1 MKRTRFKQL
10 TLLALVGLGMI
21 QGSAQAAPNSESGE
35 VLVGF
40 RATAGV
46 GATTNYVID
55 LGQVANLKALT
66 DVTVLPLS
74 GVLADLN
81 TAYGAGWHARTD
93 IFWGAVSETGNTQF
107 SGVGDDPGRTLY
119 ATKPETTNG
128 TVAAPWQ
135 RLSGPT
141 QGSTASSIL
150 SVRSRFNISTAA
162 TNAATDTAVTMST
175 TDSSSWSSY
184 QPGGSNSS
192 GIGFALWSPQID
204 ANPGTYLDLFRMEPG
219 SGDGTLV
226 GRMVLN
232 SNATITFVP
241 AALVGTNVVQLRSAT
256 YSAAENIGS
265 GKLTVTVTRR
275 GDTTIAAS
283 VTISSSEDSATDP
296 EDYTQITNQTVSFA
310 AGESSKDVL
319 IDIVNRPGLQGN
331 RSFNVTLGGA
341 SGSTT
346 LGAQTTAVC
355 TINDFNDPS
364 TVAFQSAVFS
374 ANQGATTVAVTLA
387 RTGGSSAFTVNLATT
402 DDTAVA
408 GVDYTAPATT
418 VNIPSN
424 QNTVTVNITLIPT
437 GTTQHRQFNIG
448 LSNASGGNS
457 VGTQSTGVV
466 RILATD
472 ANNPTVA
479 VTSPAANARV
489 NENGGNTVNII
500 GSASDDKGLIDRVE
514 IRVNGGSVI
523 NAALNT
529 TASGASFSESVPVV
543 GGLNTVSIQA
553 FDARNNAS
561 TALIRTFTYVKLR
574 ALNVVVAPNSTR
586 GTVTG
591 LKAGVV
597 YEVGKAIT
605 LTAKANPGF
614 AFDNWAAT
622 GLSGA
627 ATEVAALNVIFTDA
641 MAGAQN
647 TIPTFTATFVT
658 NPFPSNV
665 VGDFNGLVIEDGTND
680 ASNAT
685 NGSMSL
691 KVTGT
696 GTFTG
701 TLKID
706 GFTLSIAG
714 LFDNAG
720 VAKFGAARTTTL
732 FVPRTNKPAYE
743 LTLNMDLATSGNSNK
758 ITGTLKQKYRS
769 ALVSNSNVVLDR
781 SAFSA
786 TNPVPAGY
794 LLNKGLYNVVLPARA
809 SQPGLVAADYPQ
821 GDGVGSITVTNVGS
835 LKFTGTLA
843 DGTVVTSSSFLS
855 KDRVALIFAQLYT
868 GTAGSIGGL
877 VTLNDTLPDSDVAGT
892 NFFWFRPW
900 QNVHHYPWGWPE
912 GIAVDLVGTKFAV
925 PVGASVL
932 PLLPNLIPNATLS
945 FSDGLLTAPVVKDVT
960 ITPTN
965 VVTNS
970 PLTDT
975 SFKLT
980 ITAASGKIGGTFTHT
995 DGTKPAFNGVILQ
1008 KGANRAAFGY
1018 FLTVAPKVITGL
1030 GESGA
1035 VSLIHK

>member
-1 MKRTRFKQL
+1 MGV
-10 TLLALVGLGMI
+10 LALVGMSLG
-21 QGSAQAAPNSESGE
+21 SVTAHAQASAEDGD
-35 VLVGF
+35 LIIGF
-40 RATAGV
+40 RASSGTGTTQNYAIELGTAASLTS
-46 GATTNYVID
+46 ATTI
-55 LGQVANLKALT
+55 QTFPLT
-66 DVTVLPLS
+66 

-81 TAYGAGWHARTD
+81 SIYGATWHSRSD
-93 IFWGAVSETGNTQF
+93 LFWGAVAKTSNF
-107 SGVGDDPGRTLY
+107 SSTNGDPSSTLY
-119 ATKPETTNG
+119 ATKAEVTNG
-128 TVAAPWQ
+128 TVVSPWP
-135 RLSGPT
+135 RK
-141 QGSTASSIL
+141 SS
-150 SVRSRFNISTAA
+150 SSQSFSRNQVDGFTNTFNLVATAA
-162 TNAATDTAVTMST
+162 TNASAIAKVMASSEGNGWTAYM
-175 TDSSSWSSY
+175 
-184 QPGGSNSS
+184 PGGSLS
-192 GIGFALWSPQID
+192 GGIAFQTWSPTIE
-204 ANPGTYLDLFRMEPG
+204 GTPSQYLDLFRLVKLPD
-219 SGDGTLV
+219 SNPADGEFV
-226 GRMVLN
+226 GRLILN
-232 SNATITFVP
+232 SNATLTFVP
-241 AALVGTNVVQLRSAT
+241 DNLVGTNVVQLSSAT

-265 GKLTVTVTRR
+265 GKLTVTVTRT

-296 EDYTQITNQTVSFA
+296 EDYTEITNQTVSFA
-310 AGESSKDVL
+310 VGESSKDVL

-402 DDTAVA
+402 DDTALA

-472 ANNPTVA
+472 ANKPTVA

-523 NAALNT
+523 NAALNS

-597 YEVGKAIT
+597 YEVGKPIT

-658 NPFPSNV
+658 NPFSSNV

-714 LFDNAG
+714 LFDNTG

-743 LTLNMDLATSGNSNK
+743 LMLNMDLATSGNSNK

>member
-1 MKRTRFKQL
+1 MMG
-10 TLLALVGLGMI
+10 LLALASISLG
-21 QGSAQAAPNSESGE
+21 SVTAHAQASAEDGD
-35 VLVGF
+35 LIIGF
-40 RATAGV
+40 RASAGT
-46 GATTNYVID
+46 GATQNYAIE
-55 LGQVANLKALT
+55 LGTAASLT
-66 DVTVLPLS
+66 SATTVQTFPLT

-81 TAYGAGWHARTD
+81 SIFGATWHTRTD
-93 IFWGAVSETGNTQF
+93 VFWGAVAKTSNF
-107 SGVGDDPGRTLY
+107 SSTNGDPTSTLY
-119 ATKPETTNG
+119 ASKVEVTNG
-128 TVAAPWQ
+128 TVVSPWP
-135 RLSGPT
+135 RK
-141 QGSTASSIL
+141 SS
-150 SVRSRFNISTAA
+150 SNQSFSRNQVDGFTNTFNLVATEA
-162 TNAATDTAVTMST
+162 TNASAIAKVMAASEGNGWTAYM
-175 TDSSSWSSY
+175 
-184 QPGGSNSS
+184 PGGGQS
-192 GIGFALWSPQID
+192 GGISFQTWSPTIE
-204 ANPGTYLDLFRMEPG
+204 GTPSQYLDLFRLVKLPD
-219 SGDGTLV
+219 STPADGEFV
-226 GRMVLN
+226 GRLVLN
-232 SNATITFVP
+232 SNATLTFVP
-241 AALVGTNVVQLRSAT
+241 DNLVGTNVVQLSSAT

-265 GKLTVTVTRR
+265 GKLTVTVTRT

-283 VTISSSEDSATDP
+283 VTLSSSEDSATDP
-296 EDYTQITNQTVSFA
+296 EDYTEITNQSVNFA
-310 AGESSKDVL
+310 VGETSKDVL

-341 SGSTT
+341 SGGTT

-364 TVAFQSAVFS
+364 TVAFQSAVFT
-374 ANQGATTVAVTLA
+374 ANQGAVTAAVTLT
-387 RTGGSSAFTVNLATT
+387 RTGGSSAFTVDLTTT
-402 DDTAVA
+402 DDTALA
-408 GVDYTAPATT
+408 TVDYTTPATT

-424 QNTVTVNITLIPT
+424 TNTVTVNITLIPT
-437 GTTQHRQFNIG
+437 GTTQHRQFNIA

-457 VGTQSTGVV
+457 VGTLDSGVV

-472 ANNPTVA
+472 ANKPTVT

-500 GSASDDKGLIDRVE
+500 GSTADDKGLIDRVE

-523 NAALNT
+523 NAALNS
-529 TASGASFSESVPVV
+529 TASGASFSEAVPVV
-543 GGLNTVSIQA
+543 GGLNTVTVQS

-561 TALIRTFTYVKLR
+561 PIVTRTFTYVKLR
-574 ALNVVVAPNSTR
+574 AISVTVSPNGSF

-605 LTAKANPGF
+605 LTAKANANF
-614 AFDNWAAT
+614 AFNHWSGT
-622 GLSGA
+622 GLAGA
-627 ATEVAALNVIFTDA
+627 ATEVPALNVIFTDT
-641 MAGAQN
+641 MAGALGN
-647 TIPTFTATFVT
+647 VFAITANFVANPFTA
-658 NPFPSNV
+658 NV
-665 VGDFNGLVIEDGTND
+665 VGDFNGLVIEDGTNE

-685 NGSMSL
+685 NGCMSL

-714 LFDNAG
+714 LFDNTG

-743 LTLNMDLATSGNSNK
+743 LTLNMDVATSGNSNK
-758 ITGTLKQKYRS
+758 ITGDLKQKYRS
-769 ALVSNSNVVLDR
+769 AVVSNSEVILDR

-786 TNPVPAGY
+786 ANPVPAAY
-794 LLNKGLYNVVLPARA
+794 LLNKGLYTVALPARA
-809 SQPGLVAADYPQ
+809 SQVGLVAADYPQ
-821 GDGVGSITVTNVGS
+821 GDGVGSITVTNLGKLTFS
-835 LKFTGTLA
+835 GTLA

-868 GTAGSIGGL
+868 GKAGSIGGL
-877 VTLNDTLPDSDVAGT
+877 VTLNDALTDSDVAGT
-892 NFFWFRPW
+892 DFFWFRPW
-900 QNVHHYPWGWPE
+900 QNVQHYPWGWPE
-912 GIAVDLVGTKFAV
+912 GIEVDLVGAKFAV

-932 PLLPNLIPNATLS
+932 PLLPNLIPNATLT
-945 FSDGLLTAPVVKDVT
+945 FTDGLLSSSVVKDVT

-970 PLTDT
+970 PATDT

-980 ITAASGKIGGTFTHT
+980 ITAATGKITGTFTHT
-995 DGTKPAFNGVILQ
+995 DGTKPTFNGIILQ
-1008 KGANRAAFGY
+1008 KGANRAAFGH
-1018 FLTVAPKVITGL
+1018 FLTVAPRVINGL